1 MYIVFLL
8 DWQTVF
14 QRKQILVLRLEDYAA
29 DIKVTMNKVFEFL
42 TLGRSLKCYSNISDR
57 YILCLYFKNKKRNIM
72 SPCSCIIFK
81 VLNQLVSH
89 FLAGPLSE
97 QEQAAVTKPTKSN
110 SRRAADK
117 DLGPM
122 LPATSNLLRKFYQPF
137 NHKLASVL
145 DNKAFLWS
153 KT

>member
-1 MYIVFLL
+1 M

-42 TLGRSLKCYSNISDR
+42 TLGRSLKCYSNISDS
-57 YILCLYFKNKKRNIM
+57 YILCLYFKCKKRNIM
-72 SPCSCIIFK
+72 FPSKLF
-81 VLNQLVSH
+81 NQLVSH
-89 FLAGPLSE
+89 FPAGPLSE

-110 SRRAADK
+110 SRRAADR

-153 KT
+153 RT